1 MGALSAAVRLAC
13 ALPGVVLRIARG
25 REQPLT
31 RDHGVAP
38 LPEVAK
44 HLAVALVVIVVSG
57 AIGSGILTRVGG

>member
-1 MGALSAAVRLAC
+1 MVW
-13 ALPGVVLRIARG
+13 P
-25 REQPLT
+25 
-31 RDHGVAP
+31 P